1 MQNGDAGVQRR
12 REDPEAGMEAG
23 VAVAPSAAH
32 GRFGVRRRRD
42 DPEAGMEACVAI
54 APSSAPV
61 SPRTAAAFEKI
72 DAMYKEARLYD
83 TMFANNDDVVPFWED
98 DIEEQEE
105 VNPLIEN
112 WIE

>member
-1 MQNGDAGVQRR
+1 
-12 REDPEAGMEAG
+12 MEAG
-23 VAVAPSAAH
+23 VAVAPSAVH
-32 GRFGVRRRRD
+32 GRRD
-42 DPEAGMEACVAI
+42 NPEAGMEVGVAV

-72 DAMYKEARLYD
+72 DAMYEDARLYD
-83 TMFANNDDVVPFWED
+83 TVFANNDDIVPFWED

-105 VNPLIEN
+105 VNSLIKN